1 MATEYCYLSALL
13 SVERTLTIASSPLQ
27 TALVAFENALSPNQK
42 AQLSSFPGTLG
53 SSEVLAFTNHLCDVD
68 ATRQS
73 RLIANKLSRFLES
86 VMQFSSAI
94 DTFAQVE
101 QRISSLVW
109 GSVKVVML
117 VCSSLSSMAL
127 LSPHANKLCH

>member
-1 MATEYCYLSALL
+1 MATEYCYLSAML
-13 SVERTLTIASSPLQ
+13 SVERMLTSTSSPLK

-42 AQLSSFPGTLG
+42 AQLLSFPSTLGG
-53 SSEVLAFTNHLCDVD
+53 SSEVLAFTNHLYDAD

-73 RLIANKLSRFLES
+73 RCIANKLSGFLES

-117 VCSSLSSMAL
+117 VRSSPLPNGAL
-127 LSPHANKLCH
+127 KPSC

>member
-1 MATEYCYLSALL
+1 MATEYCYLSAML
-13 SVERTLTIASSPLQ
+13 SVERMLTSTSSPLK

-42 AQLSSFPGTLG
+42 AQLLSFPSTLAP
-53 SSEVLAFTNHLCDVD
+53 SEVLAFTNHLYDAD

-73 RLIANKLSRFLES
+73 RCIANKLGGFLES

-117 VCSSLSSMAL
+117 VRSSPLPNGAL
-127 LSPHANKLCH
+127 KP

>member
-13 SVERTLTIASSPLQ
+13 SVERMLTSTSSPLK
-27 TALVAFENALSPNQK
+27 TALVAFENVLSPNQK
-42 AQLSSFPGTLG
+42 AQLLSFPSTLG
-53 SSEVLAFTNHLCDVD
+53 PSEVLAFTNHLYDAD

-73 RLIANKLSRFLES
+73 RCIANKLGGFLES

-94 DTFAQVE
+94 DNFAQVE

-117 VCSSLSSMAL
+117 VRSSPLPNGAL
-127 LSPHANKLCH
+127 KPSC

>member
-13 SVERTLTIASSPLQ
+13 SVEWMLTSTSSPLK

-42 AQLSSFPGTLG
+42 AQLLSFPSTLG
-53 SSEVLAFTNHLCDVD
+53 SSEVLAFTNHLYDAD

-73 RLIANKLSRFLES
+73 RCIANKLSGFLES

-117 VCSSLSSMAL
+117 VRSSPLPNGAL
-127 LSPHANKLCH
+127 KPSC